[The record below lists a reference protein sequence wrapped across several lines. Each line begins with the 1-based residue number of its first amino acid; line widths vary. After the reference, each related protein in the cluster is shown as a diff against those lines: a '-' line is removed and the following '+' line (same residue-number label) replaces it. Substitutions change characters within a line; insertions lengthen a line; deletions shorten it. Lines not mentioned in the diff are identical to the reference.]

1 MTTVVK
7 SKALIVVPSAIQ
19 RRAGIKV
26 GDHLDFKVSGGII
39 SILPKL
45 PATDDEYTPEQRRQL
60 DAALAEGLE
69 DVKKGRLHGPFETH
83 EEMIAF
89 LHGRAR
95 KAARKTSPR
104 KKR

>member
-7 SKALIVVPSAIQ
+7 SKTRIVVPLAIQ

-45 PATDDEYTPEQRRQL
+45 PAADDEYTPRQRRRL
-60 DAALAEGLE
+60 DGALATGLE
-69 DVKKGRLHGPFETH
+69 DVKEGRLHGPFETH
-83 EEMIAF
+83 EKMTAF
-89 LHGRAR
+89 LHGRAK
-95 KAARKTSPR
+95 KAARKTPPR
-104 KKR
+104 KQA